1 MTSFGEGSQ
10 EQREP
15 ARREG
20 APQSAGGEFPS
31 DSLATLHEI
40 VSGTSQRGTRLPPT
54 GRSSA
59 SLRGR
64 LARVDGN
71 REQITKAWLA
81 DVVLNSPLDE
91 VERMPV
97 DWATRELPELIS
109 DILEAVGEGGTETH
123 LTRRGKERAARLA
136 DLRAKT
142 SAGQLSREVAHL
154 HANLLGALRR
164 EFLPA
169 HPDLFADA
177 AARLAAVF
185 GLVGGAAVDSLFEQ
199 SQTGLDPLTGLHR
212 PGQMRSRLSQLVAAH
227 RRYGSRFA
235 LVLFDA
241 EGPGTREESQGV
253 GPQGVLQIV
262 SAALRDSIR
271 QMDEGFR
278 LEENE
283 LAVLAPDQTSAGGE
297 QMAMRLGEMLNEL
310 EAAGGLR
317 ITISAGVVSCPEHG
331 DDPEQLLR
339 RADTAMWRARATG
352 RLVSVGP
359 VQEH

>member
-1 MTSFGEGSQ
+1 MTSFREGP
-10 EQREP
+10 REP
-15 ARREG
+15 GESTV
-20 APQSAGGEFPS
+20 PDESPVAGNGEIPS
-31 DSLATLHEI
+31 DPFATLHEI
-40 VSGTSQRGTRLPPT
+40 VSGPSQRGTRLPPT

-59 SLRGR
+59 ASLRGR
-64 LARVDGN
+64 LARVEGD
-71 REQITKAWLA
+71 REQISKAWLA
-81 DVVLNSPLDE
+81 DLVLNSPLTE
-91 VERMPV
+91 IERMPV
-97 DWATRELPELIS
+97 GWATRELPELIS
-109 DILEAVGEGGTETH
+109 DILAAVGEGGNGTH
-123 LTRRGKERAARLA
+123 LTRRGTERAARLA
-136 DLRAKT
+136 ELRAKT
-142 SAGQLSREVAHL
+142 SAGQLSREVAYL

-185 GLVGGAAVDSLFEQ
+185 GLVGGAAVESLFEQ
-199 SQTGLDPLTGLHR
+199 SETGLDPVTGLRR
-212 PGQMRSRLSQLVAAH
+212 PSQMRSRITQLVAAH
-227 RRYGSRFA
+227 RRYGSPFA

-241 EGPGTREESQGV
+241 EGPGTRESLGI
-253 GPQGVLQIV
+253 GPQGVIQIV

-271 QMDEGFR
+271 EMDEGFR

-283 LAVLAPDQTSAGGE
+283 LGVLAPDQTSSGGE
-297 QMAMRLGEMLNEL
+297 RMAERLGEMLNEL

-331 DDPEQLLR
+331 DEPEQLLR

-359 VQEH
+359 VQGR